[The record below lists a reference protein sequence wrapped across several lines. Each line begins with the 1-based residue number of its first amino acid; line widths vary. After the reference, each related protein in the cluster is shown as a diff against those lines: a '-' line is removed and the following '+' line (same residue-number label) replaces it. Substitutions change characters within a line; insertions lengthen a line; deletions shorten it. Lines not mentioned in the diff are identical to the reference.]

1 MQVITS
7 AANPVVKRVRQ
18 LADRKHRRRQNA
30 FVVEG
35 LQPVWRAV
43 SAGWQLEMLIVA
55 PDLLTSR
62 PAIDMVADLERD
74 EVPVTRVSADIF
86 HRLSDRDGP
95 AGLAAI
101 VHGGLGGLNELAVT
115 ADSVFVVLHELQNP
129 GNIGT
134 IIRTADAAGMA
145 GVILLGNTADPLSG
159 PAIKASMG
167 SLFALPVV
175 AVAEPAELLSW
186 ASGNGLRLVAL
197 TGGGSAEL
205 WAAELDRPMLVL
217 FGNEGAGLPEPLLA
231 AAELS
236 VRIPMTGTAESLNV
250 AAAAAVVL
258 YELRRRESAAGRVKP
273 S

>member
-1 MQVITS
+1 VQVVTS
-7 AANPVVKRVRQ
+7 AANPVVKRVRL

-43 SAGWQLEMLIVA
+43 SAGRQLETLIVA
-55 PDLLTSR
+55 PELLTSR
-62 PAIDMVADLERD
+62 PATEMVAELERD
-74 EVPVTRVSADIF
+74 GVAVTRVSADIF

-101 VHGGLGGLNELAVT
+101 VRGGLGGLAELAVT

-129 GNIGT
+129 GNIGS
-134 IIRTADAAGMA
+134 IIRTADAAGAA

-159 PAIKASMG
+159 AAIKASMG

-175 AVAEPAELLSW
+175 AVAEPAQLLDW
-186 ASGNGLRLVAL
+186 AHDNGVRLVAMS
-197 TGGGSAEL
+197 GAGAAEL
-205 WAAELDRPMLVL
+205 WSVELPRPTLVL
-217 FGNEGAGLPEPLLA
+217 LGNEGAGLPESLLA
-231 AAELS
+231 AADQA

-258 YELRRRESAAGRVKP
+258 YELARRAEPVGTA
-273 S
+273 